1 MRDRLSKPLGYQERE
16 RSLLISGN
24 VNPSLA
30 RDVAEKSLEVDL
42 GEVDLK
48 RHEDGEIYARIISN
62 VRGKDVFIIQSH
74 KAANGYSV
82 QDAIVEHQHLVQAAK
97 DSDARK
103 VTAVAP
109 YLGYSRSD
117 RKSKGR
123 EAVGAKWV
131 ILGFEHSGADRMI
144 SVDLHSPQ
152 TTNIFRGTNSYD
164 HLIAGPELRF
174 ALLHQLGEEALR
186 KCAVIAPDEGALKL
200 NSRHSEELGRMISAK
215 LPQAGFMPK
224 DRSRSD
230 STSITRGG
238 KVRGVKGK
246 TALVFDDMIGGGGT
260 MVSGARLLRESGAEG
275 VIVAATH
282 AVFSGNATEKLMD
295 ESIDH
300 VFVTDTLPVEKAKE
314 EMGDKL
320 KVAPIYPVIGRAIF
334 EILTPGGSISKL
346 FDDQNHF

>member
-1 MRDRLSKPLGYQERE
+1 MRDRLSKPLGYLERE
-16 RSLLISGN
+16 RSLLVSGG
-24 VNPSLA
+24 VNPALA
-30 RDVAEKSLEVDL
+30 RDIAEESLEVEL
-42 GEVDLK
+42 GETELK
-48 RHEDGEIYARIISN
+48 RHGDGEMYARIISN

-74 KAANGYSV
+74 KSANGYSI
-82 QDAIVEHQHLVQAAK
+82 QDAIVEHQLLVQAAK
-97 DSDARK
+97 DSDARN
-103 VTAVAP
+103 VTAVVP

-123 EAVGAKWV
+123 EAVGAKWA
-131 ILGFEHSGADRMI
+131 IQGFENAGADRMI

-152 TTNIFRGTNSYD
+152 TTNIFRGSNSYD

-174 ALLHQLGEEALR
+174 SFLQELGE
-186 KCAVIAPDEGALKL
+186 KTIKNCVVVAPDEGALKL
-200 NSRHSEELGRMISAK
+200 NSRHVEELSRLIGSD
-215 LPQAGFMPK
+215 LPRAGFMPK
-224 DRSRSD
+224 DRGKSD

-238 KVRGVKGK
+238 KIPGVEGK
-246 TALVFDDMIGGGGT
+246 TALVVDDMIDGGST
-260 MVSGARLLRESGAEG
+260 MVSGANLLRESGANS

-282 AVFSGNATEKLMD
+282 AVFSGSATEKLMD
-295 ESIDH
+295 DSIDK

-320 KVAPIYPVIGRAIF
+320 KIAPIYPVIGRAIF